1 MKWSSYKKV
10 PTLVIET
17 PDGEII
23 QLVDSSMIISSL
35 YSFIISNKKGKSSL
49 TGTGHA

>member
-1 MKWSSYKKV
+1 MKWSTYKKV

-17 PDGEII
+17 ADGEVI

-35 YSFIISNKKGKSSL
+35 YSFISNKKGKYSL
-49 TGTGHA
+49 KGTA